1 MGVMKKHFQLALLL
15 FYLLCLQLA
24 GFCNCVGGSICR
36 EVERKALV
44 DFKNGLE
51 DPNGRLSS
59 WIGLECCSW
68 TGVHC
73 HNYTGHV
80 IRLDLRHNGGIRYLG
95 GEIRP
100 SLLVLNHLRYLDL
113 SDNLFKN
120 IRIPTFLGSLA
131 SLQYLNLSLNGF
143 IGRVPHQLGNLSR
156 LQYLDLSGN
165 YLHMV
170 GSHWL
175 TNLSSLQCLNLT
187 GVNLS
192 ETKNVFKSLNTFP
205 LISEIKLSRCA
216 LHVPLS
222 LGAEINFTNLRF
234 LVLGHSG

>member
-1 MGVMKKHFQLALLL
+1 MGVMKKHFQLAIL
-15 FYLLCLQLA
+15 FCLLCLELA
-24 GFCNCVGGSICR
+24 GFCNCGGASICR

-44 DFKNGLE
+44 DFKNGLK

-59 WIGLECCSW
+59 WIGLDCCSW

-73 HNYTGHV
+73 HNYTSHV
-80 IRLDLRHNGGIRYLG
+80 IRLDLRRYGGNGSLE

-113 SDNLFKN
+113 SENYFKYT
-120 IRIPTFLGSLA
+120 RIPTFLGSLV
-131 SLQYLNLSLNGF
+131 SLQYLDLSSAGF

-156 LQYLDLSGN
+156 LQYLDLSYN
-165 YLHMV
+165 SVDMV

-175 TNLSSLQCLNLT
+175 TNLSSLQCLNLN

-192 ETKNVFKSLNTFP
+192 EAKKCAQITKHPSFD
-205 LISEIKLSRCA
+205 I
-216 LHVPLS
+216 
-222 LGAEINFTNLRF
+222 
-234 LVLGHSG
+234 